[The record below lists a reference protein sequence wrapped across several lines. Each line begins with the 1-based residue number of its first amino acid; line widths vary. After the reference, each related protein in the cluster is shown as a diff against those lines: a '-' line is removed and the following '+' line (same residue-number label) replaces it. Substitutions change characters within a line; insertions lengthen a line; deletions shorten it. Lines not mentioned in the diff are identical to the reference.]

1 MIMLLRFHKSD
12 HCSRPLTLPMQM
24 CKDRH
29 VPPGR
34 TFPFETMPECVI
46 GHFCRKKAFLKNMI
60 FDSQRF
66 SFKRVWIWNKS
77 NAFRVL
83 QSLEKER
90 LWPYAPDLL
99 TASFSRRLS
108 KTKWYSALVMTYCAA
123 LRHTGRSQHL
133 RKCGFCGYSPKGYIG
148 LSYLWGSYPD
158 QLHTW

>member
-1 MIMLLRFHKSD
+1 
-12 HCSRPLTLPMQM
+12 M
-24 CKDRH
+24 CYKA
-29 VPPGR
+29 
-34 TFPFETMPECVI
+34 FLQ
-46 GHFCRKKAFLKNMI
+46 KKALLKNMI

-66 SFKRVWIWNKS
+66 SFKRVWISNKS

-90 LWPYAPDLL
+90 LWPYAPVLL

-108 KTKWYSALVMTYCAA
+108 KTKWYLALVMTYCAA

-148 LSYLWGSYPD
+148 LSYFWGGYPGA
-158 QLHTW
+158 LSIKVCSKCWIYGLVVCCLRRPLRRKYKAARR